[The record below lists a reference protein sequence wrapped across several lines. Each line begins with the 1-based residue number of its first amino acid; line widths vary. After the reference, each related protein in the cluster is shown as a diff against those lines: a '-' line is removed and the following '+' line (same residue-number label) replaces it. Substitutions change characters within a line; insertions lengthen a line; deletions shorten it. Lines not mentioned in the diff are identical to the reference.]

1 MYIEFFNLGKPPFRQ
16 PPDLEFYFPV
26 KQYESASA
34 YLGYSILN
42 SEGVVLLTGEDG
54 VGKSLLIQKLMAQFD
69 YASIVARVFQTQLDD
84 TGLLRAILVDFGQKS
99 FGSDK
104 VELLDQLNSFLID
117 SYVNSVQPVII
128 IDDAQHLDV
137 RALVEL
143 RLLLGLETDKVVI
156 PQIILVG
163 TRALEDKLRLPE
175 LSSLNSYIHLRK
187 HLVPLGLE
195 ETSGYIRFRLAVAG
209 AAENEIFLA
218 DAIQSIH
225 SHTKGIPRKIN
236 ILCDTAMMCAFAD
249 ECKQIN
255 ADLIDTAL
263 LELGWK
269 TNDATNS
276 STYNSMASLLHR

>member
-1 MYIEFFNLGKPPFRQ
+1 MYLEFFNLGKSPFRQ

-34 YLGYSILN
+34 YLAYSILN
-42 SEGVVLLTGEDG
+42 SEGIVLLVGEDG

-69 YASIVARVFQTQLDD
+69 YASVVARVFQTQLDD
-84 TGLLRAILVDFGQKS
+84 TGLLRAILVEFGQKA
-99 FGSDK
+99 FGLDK

-137 RALVEL
+137 RALIEL
-143 RLLLGLETDKVVI
+143 RLLLGLETDKVAI
-156 PQIILVG
+156 PQIVLVG
-163 TRALEDKLRLPE
+163 TRALEDKLQLPE

-195 ETSGYIRFRLAVAG
+195 ETSDYIRFRLAVAG
-209 AAENEIFLA
+209 GAEREIFLA
-218 DAIQSIH
+218 DAIESIH
-225 SHTKGIPRKIN
+225 AHTKGIPRKIN

-249 ECKQIN
+249 ECREIN
-255 ADLIDTAL
+255 AGLIDTAL

-269 TNDATNS
+269 TNDPEKSGAH
-276 STYNSMASLLHR
+276 NSMASLLYR